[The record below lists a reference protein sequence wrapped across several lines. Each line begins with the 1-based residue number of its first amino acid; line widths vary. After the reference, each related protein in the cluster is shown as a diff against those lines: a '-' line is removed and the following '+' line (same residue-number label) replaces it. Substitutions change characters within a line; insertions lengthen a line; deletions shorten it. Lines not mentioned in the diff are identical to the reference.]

1 MQLGTRLEKKRQKE
15 LRNAT
20 AQQMSIA
27 QIDADIIEKTLDALE
42 NVKASAAREILSKP
56 EDLKRLVLGGDK
68 NPVVCFH
75 VLHALFIV
83 LAFREINHKEF
94 LNSMSDENIS
104 VLRELITVAKT
115 RIRPVPET
123 LNELIQKRKEK
134 RLLPNTRE
142 YIATQAMISSARLSI
157 SVEKY
162 WEDAVRELEIWLNEI
177 DNFKRE
183 EQVSKDD
190 DSLQTWWTMKELAE
204 KLACKDVDAFYRGK
218 CELLKQKPLLAAE
231 INSWFG
237 QKGVK
242 KLFNPKCFAELK
254 TLWNEIILQ
263 PKTKVNQGR
272 RTRKTS
278 ATPKASV
285 KKAARKKSENV
296 VTAPTAQIVQN
307 TQTPKAKRGRK
318 PKKAK
323 VEVQAETPKDDKE
336 LKTLVD
342 VKAFK
347 TLLTGLQ
354 KIRDEAL
361 KDLEAKEKSYQTL
374 ASEVLAAEDPDK
386 RTDLLNDVSA
396 ANEAVKKAKNEY
408 ESLAE
413 QLKKGSELLLQQQ
426 AIEKE
431 LKQITAKIKKFV
443 DENSEIVK

>member
-1 MQLGTRLEKKRQKE
+1 MT
-15 LRNAT
+15 
-20 AQQMSIA
+20 
-27 QIDADIIEKTLDALE
+27 
-42 NVKASAAREILSKP
+42 
-56 EDLKRLVLGGDK
+56 
-68 NPVVCFH
+68 
-75 VLHALFIV
+75 
-83 LAFREINHKEF
+83 
-94 LNSMSDENIS
+94 
-104 VLRELITVAKT
+104 
-115 RIRPVPET
+115 
-123 LNELIQKRKEK
+123 
-134 RLLPNTRE
+134 
-142 YIATQAMISSARLSI
+142 
-157 SVEKY
+157 
-162 WEDAVRELEIWLNEI
+162 
-177 DNFKRE
+177 
-183 EQVSKDD
+183 
-190 DSLQTWWTMKELAE
+190 
-204 KLACKDVDAFYRGK
+204 
-218 CELLKQKPLLAAE
+218 AE

-285 KKAARKKSENV
+285 KKAARKKSEKV
-296 VTAPTAQIVQN
+296 ETAPTSQIVEN
-307 TQTPKAKRGRK
+307 TQTTKAKRGRK
-318 PKKAK
+318 PKEVKEEAKA
-323 VEVQAETPKDDKE
+323 EAQKDDKE

-342 VKAFK
+342 VKSFK

-374 ASEVLAAEDPDK
+374 ASEVLAAEDPDE
-386 RTDLLNDVSA
+386 RTDLLSDVSA
-396 ANEAVKKAKNEY
+396 ANEAVKKVKNEY

-413 QLKKGSELLLQQQ
+413 QLQKGSELLLQQQ

>member
-1 MQLGTRLEKKRQKE
+1 MQLGTRLEKKHQKE

-20 AQQMSIA
+20 AQQMSFA
-27 QIDADIIEKTLDALE
+27 QTDADIIEKTLDALE
-42 NVKASAAREILSKP
+42 NVKASAASEILSKP
-56 EDLKRLVLGGDK
+56 EDLKRLLTNGEPIAG
-68 NPVVCFH
+68 FYI
-75 VLHALFIV
+75 LHALFII
-83 LAFREINHKEF
+83 LAFREINQKEF
-94 LNSMSDENIS
+94 LNSMSDKNIG
-104 VLRELITVAKT
+104 VLRELIMVAKT
-115 RIRPVPET
+115 RIRPIPKT

-134 RLLPNTRE
+134 QLSPNTRE
-142 YIATQAMISSARLSI
+142 YITNKAMIASARLSI

-162 WEDAVRELEIWLNEI
+162 WEDATQELEVWLNEI

-183 EQVSKDD
+183 EQASKDD
-190 DSLQTWWTMKELAE
+190 DSLQTWWTMKELAD
-204 KLACKDVDAFYRGK
+204 KLGCKDVDAFYRGK
-218 CELLKQKPLLAAE
+218 CELLKQKPRLAAE

-254 TLWNEIILQ
+254 TLWNEVFLQ
-263 PKTKVNQGR
+263 TETKVKQGR

-278 ATPKASV
+278 ATPKANA
-285 KKAARKKSENV
+285 KKATRKKSKKVE
-296 VTAPTAQIVQN
+296 TAPTSQIVEN
-307 TQTPKAKRGRK
+307 TQTTKAKRGRK
-318 PKKAK
+318 PKEVKEEAKA
-323 VEVQAETPKDDKE
+323 EAQKDDKE

-396 ANEAVKKAKNEY
+396 ANEAVKKAKTEY